1 MIFIYFV
8 KSLCLGVLGLA
19 VYLQLR
25 QGNNNALSRRCFID
39 YHLVRSVDMDWTDNK
54 LHEAL
59 HVALVVGSD
68 IISQAPQVLKI
79 IDPPRAEFR
88 LEINAVLRNYP
99 NQRFIFYPINDENKF
114 RDLCNKQ

>member
-1 MIFIYFV
+1 M
-8 KSLCLGVLGLA
+8 A

-25 QGNNNALSRRCFID
+25 QGNNNALSCRCFID
-39 YHLVRSVDMDWTDNK
+39 YHLVQSVDWTDNE
-54 LHEAL
+54 LLEAL
-59 HVALVVGSD
+59 HVALVVRSD

-79 IDPPRAEFR
+79 MDPPRAESR
-88 LEINAVLRNYP
+88 LEVNAVLRNYP